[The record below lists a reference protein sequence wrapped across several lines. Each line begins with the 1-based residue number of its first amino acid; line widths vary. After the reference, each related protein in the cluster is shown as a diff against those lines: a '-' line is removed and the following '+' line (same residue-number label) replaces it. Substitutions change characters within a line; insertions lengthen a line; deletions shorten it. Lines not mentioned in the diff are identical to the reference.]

1 MMIGHAPS
9 STRAA
14 PSRGAVLGLD
24 FGTAR
29 IGVAVAEFEIG
40 IAHPLKT
47 VVGDDAERRNL
58 ALDRMMEEWNPV
70 LFVLGMPGRRN
81 NQEHPLAAQIRALA
95 AELEARYGVPVEFSD
110 ESHSSQAASMTLASN
125 GVRGIRQKQFLD
137 SVAAQ
142 EILQAYLDGNRA
154 ATRR

>member
-1 MMIGHAPS
+1 
-9 STRAA
+9 
-14 PSRGAVLGLD
+14 
-24 FGTAR
+24 
-29 IGVAVAEFEIG
+29 
-40 IAHPLKT
+40 
-47 VVGDDAERRNL
+47 
-58 ALDRMMEEWNPV
+58 MMEEWNPV